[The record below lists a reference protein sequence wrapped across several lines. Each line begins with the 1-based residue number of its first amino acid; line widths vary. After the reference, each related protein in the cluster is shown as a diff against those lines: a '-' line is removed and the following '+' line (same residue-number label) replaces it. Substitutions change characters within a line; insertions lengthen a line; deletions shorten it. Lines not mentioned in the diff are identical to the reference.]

1 MSSTVEQIKDRLG
14 ILDVVSGY
22 IKVEKAGK
30 NYKARCPF
38 HNEKTPSFFIS
49 PERESYYCFGC
60 NAKGDIFSFVEQFE
74 GVDFMGALK
83 MLAERAGVEIE
94 RSVPSEK
101 NPNAGLYD
109 IVENARHFFVDQL
122 EKNPDAQAYVA
133 SRGILPETVK
143 TFSIGYASAEWRLL
157 YDHLT
162 RAGFKESDMLAAGLI
177 KRKEGNEGAGGHPY
191 DVFRSRIM
199 FPVYDSSGRAVAFAG
214 RLVGKEDE
222 HAPKYLNSPETPI
235 FKKSE
240 TLYGFDKA
248 KGTIRKHD
256 FSILVEG
263 QIDLVMAH
271 QSGFTNAIAVMG
283 TAFTQAH
290 ASKIKRFSNNLAIA
304 LDGDSA
310 GIASALRTSKI
321 SLASGMDV
329 KIVALPDGKDPADL
343 IVEDK
348 DKWRECVRSAQ
359 HVIDFLLE
367 RLSKTE
373 TDSRK
378 LKQKV
383 QHEVFPFIAMIPNTI
398 DRAHFIERS
407 ARVMNVDESLVAEEV
422 GRVIPDMP
430 APSTNEGRPTV
441 ASIDITKH
449 DRLLRTLI
457 GIIMWLANSERSEE
471 SKKIGMEIERII
483 GADPMKVFDVD
494 ENAKAAFE
502 AEVAYGG
509 SAHLERY
516 AEEMLTS
523 LEEEV
528 LKERFTELMERL
540 ARIERVG
547 DEAGSFEVL
556 KEYKDISKRLDE
568 LKNRKYI
575 DN

>member
-74 GVDFMGALK
+74 GVDFMGALT
-83 MLAERAGVEIE
+83 MLAERAGVEID
-94 RSVPSEK
+94 RGVVAEK

-122 EKNPDAQAYVA
+122 EKNQEAQAYVT

-143 TFSIGYASAEWRLL
+143 IFSIGYAPADWRQL

-162 RAGFKESDMLAAGLI
+162 RAGFREGDMLAAGLI
-177 KRKEGNEGAGGHPY
+177 KRKEGSEGSGSHPY

-271 QSGFTNAIAVMG
+271 QAGFTNTIAVMG
-283 TAFTQAH
+283 TAFTTAH
-290 ASKIKRFSNNLAIA
+290 ASKIKRFSNNLALA

-321 SLASGMDV
+321 ALATGMDV
-329 KIVALPDGKDPADL
+329 KVVALPEGKDPADM

-348 DKWRECVRSAQ
+348 DLWRECVRTAT
-359 HVIDFLLE
+359 HVVDFLLV
-367 RLSKTE
+367 RLSE
-373 TDSRK
+373 GESDSRK
-378 LKQKV
+378 LKQKI
-383 QHEVFPFIAMIPNTI
+383 QHEVFPFIASIPNAI
-398 DRAHFIERS
+398 DRAHFIERA

-422 GRVIPDMP
+422 GRVIPDIP
-430 APSTNEGRPTV
+430 APVKDEKRQTTDT
-441 ASIDITKH
+441 SIITKH
-449 DRLLRTLI
+449 DRLIRTLV
-457 GIIMWLANSERSEE
+457 GIMLWLAESERCEE
-471 SKKIGMEIERII
+471 SKKLGEEIGRII
-483 GADPMKVFDVD
+483 GTDPTAIFDVD

-502 AEVAYGG
+502 AEVAYAG
-509 SAHLERY
+509 STHLDRY
-516 AEEMLTS
+516 ADEMLTS

-540 ARIERVG
+540 ARIERTG
-547 DEAGSFEVL
+547 DEAASFEVL

>member
-1 MSSTVEQIKDRLG
+1 
-14 ILDVVSGY
+14 
-22 IKVEKAGK
+22 
-30 NYKARCPF
+30 
-38 HNEKTPSFFIS
+38 
-49 PERESYYCFGC
+49 
-60 NAKGDIFSFVEQFE
+60 
-74 GVDFMGALK
+74 
-83 MLAERAGVEIE
+83 
-94 RSVPSEK
+94 
-101 NPNAGLYD
+101 
-109 IVENARHFFVDQL
+109 
-122 EKNPDAQAYVA
+122 
-133 SRGILPETVK
+133 
-143 TFSIGYASAEWRLL
+143 
-157 YDHLT
+157 
-162 RAGFKESDMLAAGLI
+162 
-177 KRKEGNEGAGGHPY
+177 
-191 DVFRSRIM
+191 M

-248 KGTIRKHD
+248 KGTIRKYD

-283 TAFTQAH
+283 TAFTPAH
-290 ASKIKRFSNNLAIA
+290 AAKIKRFSNNLAIA
-304 LDGDSA
+304 LDGDDA

-343 IVEDK
+343 IVENK
-348 DKWRECVRSAQ
+348 EAWRECVRSAQ
-359 HVIDFLLE
+359 HVVDFLLS
-367 RLSKTE
+367 RISRSE

-383 QHEVFPFIAMIPNTI
+383 QHEVFPFIAMIPNAI

-407 ARVMNVDESLVAEEV
+407 ARAMNVDEALVAEEV

-430 APSTNEGRPTV
+430 AVTTNNERRTTDENIV
-441 ASIDITKH
+441 TKH
-449 DRLLRTLI
+449 ERLLRTLI
-457 GIIMWLANSERSEE
+457 GIMLWLANGNRSDE
-471 SKKIGMEIERII
+471 SKKIGSEIERII
-483 GADPMKVFDVD
+483 GTDPMKAFDAD

-516 AEEMLTS
+516 AEEMLTA

-540 ARIERVG
+540 ARIERTG
-547 DEAGSFEVL
+547 DEAASFEVL

-568 LKNRKYI
+568 LKNRKFI